1 MTCFF
6 ILFLNLLSC
15 DGTWKQSG
23 SLFERWIES
32 PAVYFIAPL
41 LPELIKLVDIIPYKE
56 LVVKFALSQTGFA
69 VGRNDGYLLFS
80 LDGIS

>member
-15 DGTWKQSG
+15 DATWKHSG

-32 PAVYFIAPL
+32 PVYFIAPL

-56 LVVKFALSQTGFA
+56 LFVKFALSQTGFA
-69 VGRNDGYLLFS
+69 VDGNDGFLLFS
-80 LDGIS
+80 LDGKS